1 MADDLLAKVQLADG
15 CTVWRDGGGRYRDV
29 VSGRFVAR
37 AVVEGESAAED
48 DEQPLA
54 TRAKQSA
61 RVRVMDRVQQRG
73 HAAVSA
79 EDAWGELVGVQ
90 AEIALDSDNGSKA
103 TAAAKLVAQAT
114 GMLDAPEDGA
124 AEGTGREGEDFL
136 LGRELARQ
144 LVSLIEEER
153 TRRGWPDEHGWDAA
167 A

>member
-1 MADDLLAKVQLADG
+1 MADG
-15 CTVWRDGGGRYRDV
+15 STVWRDGGGRYRDV

-37 AVVEGESAAED
+37 AVVEGDRGGE

-54 TRAKQSA
+54 TRAQRSA
-61 RVRVMDRVQQRG
+61 RARVMDRVQQRG

-79 EDAWGELVGVQ
+79 EDAWGQLVGVQ

-114 GMLDAPEDGA
+114 GMLETPEDEA
-124 AEGTGREGEDFL
+124 VEGPGREGEDFL

-153 TRRGWPDEHGWDAA
+153 VRRGWPDRHGRDATA
-167 A
+167 